1 MLPGIRNSPITQQGG
16 NEALSDIME
25 KMVALANGVHSDLVA
40 LPDDRSLSC
49 ENRSRSVSLSQR
61 SAIEPPGRGSVQA
74 EYAVD
79 GA

>member
-1 MLPGIRNSPITQQGG
+1 MLPEDQEFPHHSTVG

-49 ENRSRSVSLSQR
+49 ENPSRSVSLSQR